1 MAVFFGTIFNDNIFG
16 TIFNDTFVGSNGND
30 RFNGGS
36 GFDTA
41 DYSNLRT
48 FFAAPQSITILPTG
62 GILKGSLGSDQLT
75 SVERIIANPFAS
87 NNLIDAS
94 TAAAPSFIDVDLST
108 SRLTVRN
115 VPFLGTLN
123 FTVNNFD
130 DVSGTNQNDLIRGDS
145 QNNRLRGNGGN
156 DSFFGTTGND
166 TLEGGTGNDTAD
178 YRGLGRA
185 ITVKPT
191 GIVEKRFAGVDDTI
205 SMETIIADPL
215 VGGNT
220 IDSSTASL
228 GASLS
233 INLST
238 GAASVSGP
246 FPTINRTFL
255 NFDDVIGTSGNDTI
269 TGDFQANILNG
280 GGGNDTFFGTKGNDT
295 LNGGTGNDT
304 ADYRGLG
311 TAITVKPTGIVEK
324 GLAGVDDTIS
334 METIIADPL
343 VGGNTIDSST
353 ASLGASLS
361 INLSTGGAS
370 VFGPF
375 PTINRTFLNFDDV
388 IGTSGN
394 DTITGD
400 SQNNVLNGGGGND
413 LISASGGND
422 TLVGGFGADT
432 LTGGTGTN
440 TFIYDS
446 RFEGV
451 DLITDFVSV
460 DRINLRSSGFA
471 GLSLGS
477 LAASRYGEGS
487 SLSVA
492 AGAAFF
498 AGSLFGAAILSVD
511 TAAGVQVWYTS
522 NTFNTL
528 LFGTDANLL
537 ATLSSTSTSLATLNQ
552 SNFSVIA

>member
-220 IDSSTASL
+220 INSSTAAS

-238 GAASVSGP
+238 GA
-246 FPTINRTFL
+246 
-255 NFDDVIGTSGNDTI
+255 
-269 TGDFQANILNG
+269 
-280 GGGNDTFFGTKGNDT
+280 
-295 LNGGTGNDT
+295 
-304 ADYRGLG
+304 
-311 TAITVKPTGIVEK
+311 
-324 GLAGVDDTIS
+324 
-334 METIIADPL
+334 
-343 VGGNTIDSST
+343 
-353 ASLGASLS
+353 
-361 INLSTGGAS
+361 AS

-394 DTITGD
+394 DTIIGD
-400 SQNNVLNGGGGND
+400 SQNNILNGGGGND

-460 DRINLRSSGFA
+460 DRINLRSSGFT

-487 SLSVA
+487 SLSGA

-498 AGSLFGAAILSVD
+498 AGALFNAAILSVD

-537 ATLSSTSTSLATLNQ
+537 ATLSSTFTNLATVNQ

>member
-1 MAVFFGTIFNDNIFG
+1 MTVKPTGIVEKRFAGVDDTISMETIIADPLVGGNTIDSSTASLGASLSINLSTGAASVFGLFPTIN
-16 TIFNDTFVGSNGND
+16 
-30 RFNGGS
+30 
-36 GFDTA
+36 
-41 DYSNLRT
+41 RT
-48 FFAAPQSITILPTG
+48 FL
-62 GILKGSLGSDQLT
+62 
-75 SVERIIANPFAS
+75 
-87 NNLIDAS
+87 
-94 TAAAPSFIDVDLST
+94 
-108 SRLTVRN
+108 
-115 VPFLGTLN
+115 
-123 FTVNNFD
+123 NFD

-220 IDSSTASL
+220 INSSTAAS

-238 GAASVSGP
+238 GA
-246 FPTINRTFL
+246 
-255 NFDDVIGTSGNDTI
+255 
-269 TGDFQANILNG
+269 
-280 GGGNDTFFGTKGNDT
+280 
-295 LNGGTGNDT
+295 
-304 ADYRGLG
+304 
-311 TAITVKPTGIVEK
+311 
-324 GLAGVDDTIS
+324 
-334 METIIADPL
+334 
-343 VGGNTIDSST
+343 
-353 ASLGASLS
+353 
-361 INLSTGGAS
+361 AS

-394 DTITGD
+394 DTIIGD
-400 SQNNVLNGGGGND
+400 SQNNILNGGGGND

-460 DRINLRSSGFA
+460 DRINLRSSGFT

-487 SLSVA
+487 SLSGA

-498 AGSLFGAAILSVD
+498 AGALFNAAILSVD

-537 ATLSSTSTSLATLNQ
+537 ATLSSTFTNLATVNQ
-552 SNFSVIA
+552 SNFSVIAEYLNFSI

>member
-1 MAVFFGTIFNDNIFG
+1 MAVFFGTIFNDNFVG
-16 TIFNDTFVGSNGND
+16 TRFNDTFIGSSGD
-30 RFNGGS
+30 DIFNGGS

-41 DYSNLRT
+41 NYSNLRNP
-48 FFAAPQSITILPTG
+48 FSSSVSVPQSITILPTG
-62 GILKGSLGSDQLT
+62 KILKGSLGSDQLT

-220 IDSSTASL
+220 INSSTAAS

-238 GAASVSGP
+238 GA
-246 FPTINRTFL
+246 
-255 NFDDVIGTSGNDTI
+255 
-269 TGDFQANILNG
+269 
-280 GGGNDTFFGTKGNDT
+280 
-295 LNGGTGNDT
+295 
-304 ADYRGLG
+304 
-311 TAITVKPTGIVEK
+311 
-324 GLAGVDDTIS
+324 
-334 METIIADPL
+334 
-343 VGGNTIDSST
+343 
-353 ASLGASLS
+353 
-361 INLSTGGAS
+361 AS

-394 DTITGD
+394 DTIIGD
-400 SQNNVLNGGGGND
+400 SQNNILNGGGGND

-460 DRINLRSSGFA
+460 DRINLRSSGFT

-487 SLSVA
+487 SLSGA

-498 AGSLFGAAILSVD
+498 AGALFNAAILSVD

>member
-205 SMETIIADPL
+205 SMETIIANPL

-220 IDSSTASL
+220 IDSSTAS
-228 GASLS
+228 
-233 INLST
+233 
-238 GAASVSGP
+238 
-246 FPTINRTFL
+246 F
-255 NFDDVIGTSGNDTI
+255 
-269 TGDFQANILNG
+269 
-280 GGGNDTFFGTKGNDT
+280 
-295 LNGGTGNDT
+295 
-304 ADYRGLG
+304 
-311 TAITVKPTGIVEK
+311 
-324 GLAGVDDTIS
+324 
-334 METIIADPL
+334 
-343 VGGNTIDSST
+343 
-353 ASLGASLS
+353 GASLS

-394 DTITGD
+394 DTIIGD
-400 SQNNVLNGGGGND
+400 SQNNILNGGGGND

-460 DRINLRSSGFA
+460 DRINLRSSGFT

-487 SLSVA
+487 SLSGA

-498 AGSLFGAAILSVD
+498 AGALFNAAILSVD

-537 ATLSSTSTSLATLNQ
+537 ATLSSTFTNLATVNQ

>member
-1 MAVFFGTIFNDNIFG
+1 MAVFFGTIFNDNIVG

-48 FFAAPQSITILPTG
+48 FFGAPQSITILPTG

-156 DSFFGTTGND
+156 DTFFGTTGND
-166 TLEGGTGNDTAD
+166 TLDGGTGNDTAD

-191 GIVEKRFAGVDDTI
+191 GLVEKGFAGVAGVDDTI
-205 SMETIIADPL
+205 SMETIIADSL

-220 IDSSTASL
+220 IDSSTASF

-238 GAASVSGP
+238 GAASVFGP

-280 GGGNDTFFGTKGNDT
+280 
-295 LNGGTGNDT
+295 
-304 ADYRGLG
+304 
-311 TAITVKPTGIVEK
+311 
-324 GLAGVDDTIS
+324 
-334 METIIADPL
+334 
-343 VGGNTIDSST
+343 SS
-353 ASLGASLS
+353 
-361 INLSTGGAS
+361 
-370 VFGPF
+370 
-375 PTINRTFLNFDDV
+375 
-388 IGTSGN
+388 
-394 DTITGD
+394 
-400 SQNNVLNGGGGND
+400 GND

-422 TLVGGFGADT
+422 TLVGGAGADT

-440 TFIYDS
+440 TFIYNS

-451 DLITDFVSV
+451 DLITDFISV
-460 DRINLRSSGFA
+460 DRIQLRSSGFA

-477 LAASRYGEGS
+477 LSAGRYGEGN
-487 SLSVA
+487 SLVA
-492 AGAAFF
+492 AAAAAFSAGAA
-498 AGSLFGAAILSVD
+498 SNAAILSVG

-522 NTFNTL
+522 NAFNTAV
-528 LFGTDANLL
+528 FGTGANLL
-537 ATLSSTSTSLATLNQ
+537 ATLSSTFTSLATVNQ

>member
-1 MAVFFGTIFNDNIFG
+1 MAVFFGTIFNDNFVG
-16 TIFNDTFVGSNGND
+16 TRFNDTFIGSSGD
-30 RFNGGS
+30 DIFNGGS

-41 DYSNLRT
+41 NYSNLRNP
-48 FFAAPQSITILPTG
+48 FSSSVSVPQSITILPTG
-62 GILKGSLGSDQLT
+62 KILKGSLGSDQLT

-123 FTVNNFD
+123 FTVINFD
-130 DVSGTNQNDLIRGDS
+130 DVSGTNQDDLIKGDS
-145 QNNRLRGNGGN
+145 QNNLLRGN
-156 DSFFGTTGND
+156 
-166 TLEGGTGNDTAD
+166 
-178 YRGLGRA
+178 
-185 ITVKPT
+185 
-191 GIVEKRFAGVDDTI
+191 
-205 SMETIIADPL
+205 
-215 VGGNT
+215 
-220 IDSSTASL
+220 
-228 GASLS
+228 
-233 INLST
+233 
-238 GAASVSGP
+238 
-246 FPTINRTFL
+246 
-255 NFDDVIGTSGNDTI
+255 
-269 TGDFQANILNG
+269 
-280 GGGNDTFFGTKGNDT
+280 GGNDTFFGTKGNDT

-361 INLSTGGAS
+361 INLSTGAAS

-394 DTITGD
+394 DTIIGD
-400 SQNNVLNGGGGND
+400 SQNNILNGGGGND

-460 DRINLRSSGFA
+460 DRINLRSSGFT

-487 SLSVA
+487 SLSGA

-498 AGSLFGAAILSVD
+498 AGALFNAAILSVD

>member
-1 MAVFFGTIFNDNIFG
+1 MAIFPGTIFNDNIVG
-16 TIFNDTFVGSNGND
+16 TIFNDTFIGSSGD
-30 RFNGGS
+30 DIFNGGS

-41 DYSNLRT
+41 DYSNLRN

-156 DSFFGTTGND
+156 DTFFGTLGND

-205 SMETIIADPL
+205 SMETIIADSL

-220 IDSSTASL
+220 IDSSTASF

-238 GAASVSGP
+238 GA
-246 FPTINRTFL
+246 
-255 NFDDVIGTSGNDTI
+255 
-269 TGDFQANILNG
+269 
-280 GGGNDTFFGTKGNDT
+280 
-295 LNGGTGNDT
+295 
-304 ADYRGLG
+304 
-311 TAITVKPTGIVEK
+311 
-324 GLAGVDDTIS
+324 
-334 METIIADPL
+334 
-343 VGGNTIDSST
+343 
-353 ASLGASLS
+353 
-361 INLSTGGAS
+361 AS

-394 DTITGD
+394 DTIIGD
-400 SQNNVLNGGGGND
+400 SQNNILNGGGGD
-413 LISASGGND
+413 D
-422 TLVGGFGADT
+422 TLVGGTGADT

-440 TFIYDS
+440 TFIYNS

-451 DLITDFVSV
+451 DLITDFISI
-460 DRINLRSSGFA
+460 DRIQLRSSGFA

-477 LAASRYGEGS
+477 LAASRYGEGN
-487 SLSVA
+487 SLVA
-492 AGAAFF
+492 AAAAAFS
-498 AGSLFGAAILSVD
+498 AGSLFGAAILSVG
-511 TAAGVQVWYTS
+511 TAAGVQVWYT
-522 NTFNTL
+522 NNAFNTL
-528 LFGTDANLL
+528 LFGTGANLL
-537 ATLSSTSTSLATLNQ
+537 ATLSSTSTTLATVNQ
-552 SNFSVIA
+552 RDRKSVV

>member
-1 MAVFFGTIFNDNIFG
+1 MAIFPGTILNDNFVG
-16 TIFNDTFVGSNGND
+16 TSFNDTFIGSNGND

-41 DYSNLRT
+41 DYSNLRN

-156 DSFFGTTGND
+156 DTFFGTLGND
-166 TLEGGTGNDTAD
+166 TLDGGTGNDTAD

-205 SMETIIADPL
+205 SMETIIADSL

-220 IDSSTASL
+220 IDSSTASF

-238 GAASVSGP
+238 GA
-246 FPTINRTFL
+246 
-255 NFDDVIGTSGNDTI
+255 
-269 TGDFQANILNG
+269 
-280 GGGNDTFFGTKGNDT
+280 
-295 LNGGTGNDT
+295 
-304 ADYRGLG
+304 
-311 TAITVKPTGIVEK
+311 
-324 GLAGVDDTIS
+324 
-334 METIIADPL
+334 
-343 VGGNTIDSST
+343 
-353 ASLGASLS
+353 
-361 INLSTGGAS
+361 AS

-400 SQNNVLNGGGGND
+400 FQNNVLNGSGGD
-413 LISASGGND
+413 DVISAGGGND
-422 TLVGGFGADT
+422 TLVGGAGGDT
-432 LTGGTGTN
+432 LAGGTGTN
-440 TFIYDS
+440 TFIFNS

-451 DLITDFVSV
+451 DLITDFISI
-460 DRINLRSSGFA
+460 DRIHLRSSGFA

-477 LAASRYGEGS
+477 LAASRYGEGN
-487 SLSVA
+487 SLVA
-492 AGAAFF
+492 AAAAAFS
-498 AGSLFGAAILSVD
+498 AGASSSAAILSVG
-511 TAAGVQVWYTS
+511 TAAGVQVWYT
-522 NTFNTL
+522 NNAFNTAV
-528 LFGTDANLL
+528 FGTGANLL
-537 ATLSSTSTSLATLNQ
+537 ATLSSTFTNLATVNQ

>member
-1 MAVFFGTIFNDNIFG
+1 MAIFPGTIFNDNIVG
-16 TIFNDTFVGSNGND
+16 TIFNDTFIGSSGD
-30 RFNGGS
+30 DIFNGGS

-41 DYSNLRT
+41 DYSNLRN

-156 DSFFGTTGND
+156 DTFFGTLGND

-205 SMETIIADPL
+205 SMETIIA
-215 VGGNT
+215 N
-220 IDSSTASL
+220 
-228 GASLS
+228 
-233 INLST
+233 
-238 GAASVSGP
+238 
-246 FPTINRTFL
+246 
-255 NFDDVIGTSGNDTI
+255 
-269 TGDFQANILNG
+269 
-280 GGGNDTFFGTKGNDT
+280 
-295 LNGGTGNDT
+295 
-304 ADYRGLG
+304 
-311 TAITVKPTGIVEK
+311 
-324 GLAGVDDTIS
+324 
-334 METIIADPL
+334 PL

-400 SQNNVLNGGGGND
+400 FQANILNGG
-413 LISASGGND
+413 GGND
-422 TLVGGFGADT
+422 TLVGGAGADT

-440 TFIYDS
+440 TFIYNS

-451 DLITDFVSV
+451 DFIADFISI
-460 DRINLRSSGFA
+460 DRIHLRSSGFA

-477 LAASRYGEGS
+477 LAASRYGEGN
-487 SLSVA
+487 SLVA
-492 AGAAFF
+492 AAAAAFS
-498 AGSLFGAAILSVD
+498 AGASSNAAILSVG
-511 TAAGVQVWYTS
+511 TAAGVQVWYT
-522 NTFNTL
+522 NNAFNTAV
-528 LFGTDANLL
+528 FGAGASLL
-537 ATLSSTSTSLATLNQ
+537 ATLSSTFTNLATVNQ

>member
-1 MAVFFGTIFNDNIFG
+1 
-16 TIFNDTFVGSNGND
+16 
-30 RFNGGS
+30 
-36 GFDTA
+36 
-41 DYSNLRT
+41 
-48 FFAAPQSITILPTG
+48 
-62 GILKGSLGSDQLT
+62 
-75 SVERIIANPFAS
+75 
-87 NNLIDAS
+87 
-94 TAAAPSFIDVDLST
+94 
-108 SRLTVRN
+108 
-115 VPFLGTLN
+115 
-123 FTVNNFD
+123 
-130 DVSGTNQNDLIRGDS
+130 
-145 QNNRLRGNGGN
+145 LRGN
-156 DSFFGTTGND
+156 
-166 TLEGGTGNDTAD
+166 
-178 YRGLGRA
+178 
-185 ITVKPT
+185 
-191 GIVEKRFAGVDDTI
+191 
-205 SMETIIADPL
+205 
-215 VGGNT
+215 
-220 IDSSTASL
+220 
-228 GASLS
+228 
-233 INLST
+233 
-238 GAASVSGP
+238 
-246 FPTINRTFL
+246 
-255 NFDDVIGTSGNDTI
+255 
-269 TGDFQANILNG
+269 
-280 GGGNDTFFGTKGNDT
+280 GGNDTFFGTKGNDT

-361 INLSTGGAS
+361 INLSTGAAS
-370 VFGPF
+370 VSGPF

-394 DTITGD
+394 DTIIGD
-400 SQNNVLNGGGGND
+400 SQNNILNGGGGND

-460 DRINLRSSGFA
+460 DRINLRSSGFT

-487 SLSVA
+487 SLSGA

-498 AGSLFGAAILSVD
+498 AGALFNAAILSVG
-511 TAAGVQVWYTS
+511 TAAGVQVWYTD
-522 NTFNTL
+522 NAFNTAV
-528 LFGTDANLL
+528 FGTGANLL
-537 ATLSSTSTSLATLNQ
+537 ATLSSNFTNLATVNQ

>member
-1 MAVFFGTIFNDNIFG
+1 MAIFPGTIFNDNIVG
-16 TIFNDTFVGSNGND
+16 TIFNDTFIGSSGD
-30 RFNGGS
+30 DIFNGGS

-41 DYSNLRT
+41 DYSNLRN

-156 DSFFGTTGND
+156 DTFFGTLGND

-205 SMETIIADPL
+205 SMETIIADSL

-220 IDSSTASL
+220 IDSSTASF

-238 GAASVSGP
+238 GA
-246 FPTINRTFL
+246 
-255 NFDDVIGTSGNDTI
+255 
-269 TGDFQANILNG
+269 
-280 GGGNDTFFGTKGNDT
+280 
-295 LNGGTGNDT
+295 
-304 ADYRGLG
+304 
-311 TAITVKPTGIVEK
+311 
-324 GLAGVDDTIS
+324 
-334 METIIADPL
+334 
-343 VGGNTIDSST
+343 
-353 ASLGASLS
+353 
-361 INLSTGGAS
+361 AS

-394 DTITGD
+394 DTIIGD
-400 SQNNVLNGGGGND
+400 FQANILNGSSGND

-422 TLVGGFGADT
+422 TLVGGAGADT

-440 TFIYDS
+440 TFIYNS

-451 DLITDFVSV
+451 DLITDFISI
-460 DRINLRSSGFA
+460 DRIQLRSSGFA

-477 LAASRYGEGS
+477 LAASRYGEGN
-487 SLSVA
+487 SLVA
-492 AGAAFF
+492 AAAAAFF
-498 AGSLFGAAILSVD
+498 AGASSNAAILSVG
-511 TAAGVQVWYTS
+511 TAAGVQVWYT
-522 NTFNTL
+522 NNAFNTAV
-528 LFGTDANLL
+528 FGAGASLL
-537 ATLSSTSTSLATLNQ
+537 ATLSSTFTNLATVNQ

>member
-1 MAVFFGTIFNDNIFG
+1 MTTFTGTISNDNFVG
-16 TIFNDTFVGSNGND
+16 TSFNDTLIGSRGND
-30 RFNGGS
+30 TFNGGS

-41 DYSNLRT
+41 DYSNLRR
-48 FFAAPQSITILPTG
+48 FFFLPQSITILPTG
-62 GILKGSLGSDQLT
+62 GILKGSLGIDQLT
-75 SVERIIANPFAS
+75 SVERIIANASAS

-123 FTVNNFD
+123 FTVINFD
-130 DVSGTNQNDLIRGDS
+130 DVSGTNQDDLIKGDS
-145 QNNRLRGNGGN
+145 QNNLLRGN
-156 DSFFGTTGND
+156 
-166 TLEGGTGNDTAD
+166 
-178 YRGLGRA
+178 
-185 ITVKPT
+185 
-191 GIVEKRFAGVDDTI
+191 
-205 SMETIIADPL
+205 
-215 VGGNT
+215 
-220 IDSSTASL
+220 
-228 GASLS
+228 
-233 INLST
+233 
-238 GAASVSGP
+238 
-246 FPTINRTFL
+246 
-255 NFDDVIGTSGNDTI
+255 
-269 TGDFQANILNG
+269 
-280 GGGNDTFFGTKGNDT
+280 GGNDTFFGTKGNDT

-361 INLSTGGAS
+361 INLSTGAAS

-394 DTITGD
+394 DTIIGD
-400 SQNNVLNGGGGND
+400 SQNNILNGGGGND

-487 SLSVA
+487 SLSGA

-498 AGSLFGAAILSVD
+498 AGALFNAAILSVD

-537 ATLSSTSTSLATLNQ
+537 ATSSSTSTSLATLNQ

>member
-1 MAVFFGTIFNDNIFG
+1 MAVFFGTIFDDNFVG
-16 TIFNDTFVGSNGND
+16 TRFNDTFIGSSGD
-30 RFNGGS
+30 DIFNGGS

-41 DYSNLRT
+41 NYSNLRNP
-48 FFAAPQSITILPTG
+48 FSSSVSVPQSITILPTG
-62 GILKGSLGSDQLT
+62 KILKGSLGSDQLT

-94 TAAAPSFIDVDLST
+94 TAAAPSFIEVDLST

-115 VPFLGTLN
+115 VPLLGALN

-130 DVSGTNQNDLIRGDS
+130 DVSGTNQDDFIKGDS
-145 QNNRLRGNGGN
+145 QNNLLRGNGGN
-156 DSFFGTTGND
+156 DTFFGTTGND

-205 SMETIIADPL
+205 SMETIIANPL

-238 GAASVSGP
+238 GAASV
-246 FPTINRTFL
+246 
-255 NFDDVIGTSGNDTI
+255 
-269 TGDFQANILNG
+269 
-280 GGGNDTFFGTKGNDT
+280 
-295 LNGGTGNDT
+295 
-304 ADYRGLG
+304 
-311 TAITVKPTGIVEK
+311 
-324 GLAGVDDTIS
+324 
-334 METIIADPL
+334 
-343 VGGNTIDSST
+343 
-353 ASLGASLS
+353 
-361 INLSTGGAS
+361 
-370 VFGPF
+370 FGPF
-375 PTINRTFLNFDDV
+375 PTINRTFLNFDNV

-394 DTITGD
+394 DTIIGD
-400 SQNNVLNGGGGND
+400 FQANILNGGGGD
-413 LISASGGND
+413 D
-422 TLVGGFGADT
+422 TLVGGTGADT
-432 LTGGTGTN
+432 LTGGTGAD

-451 DLITDFVSV
+451 DLITDFTSS

-471 GLSLGS
+471 GLSRGS
-477 LAASRYGEGS
+477 LSARRYGEGN
-487 SLSVA
+487 SLVA
-492 AGAAFF
+492 AAAAALSAGA
-498 AGSLFGAAILSVD
+498 SSNAAILGVG
-511 TAAGVQVWYTS
+511 TAAGVQVWYT
-522 NTFNTL
+522 NNAFDTTV
-528 LFGTDANLL
+528 FGTGANLL
-537 ATLSSTSTSLATLNQ
+537 ATLSSTSTTLATVNQ

>member
-1 MAVFFGTIFNDNIFG
+1 MAVFFGTIFDDNIVG
-16 TIFNDTFVGSNGND
+16 TIFNDIFVGSSGND
-30 RFNGGS
+30 VFNGGS
-36 GFDTA
+36 GLDIA

-48 FFAAPQSITILPTG
+48 SSLAPQSITLLPTG
-62 GILKGSLGSDQLT
+62 GILKGSLGSDRLN
-75 SVERIIANPFAS
+75 SIEIIVANPFAS

-94 TAAAPSFIDVDLST
+94 TSPAPSFIDVDLST

-156 DSFFGTTGND
+156 DTFFGTLGND

-205 SMETIIADPL
+205 SMETIIADSL

-220 IDSSTASL
+220 IDSSTASF

-238 GAASVSGP
+238 GA
-246 FPTINRTFL
+246 
-255 NFDDVIGTSGNDTI
+255 
-269 TGDFQANILNG
+269 
-280 GGGNDTFFGTKGNDT
+280 
-295 LNGGTGNDT
+295 
-304 ADYRGLG
+304 
-311 TAITVKPTGIVEK
+311 
-324 GLAGVDDTIS
+324 
-334 METIIADPL
+334 
-343 VGGNTIDSST
+343 
-353 ASLGASLS
+353 
-361 INLSTGGAS
+361 AS

-394 DTITGD
+394 DTIIGD
-400 SQNNVLNGGGGND
+400 FQANILNGSSGND

-422 TLVGGFGADT
+422 TLVGGAGADT

-440 TFIYDS
+440 TFIYNS

-451 DLITDFVSV
+451 DLITDFISI
-460 DRINLRSSGFA
+460 DRIQLRSSGFA

-477 LAASRYGEGS
+477 LAASRYGEGN
-487 SLSVA
+487 SLVA
-492 AGAAFF
+492 AAAAAFS
-498 AGSLFGAAILSVD
+498 AGSLFGAAILSVG
-511 TAAGVQVWYTS
+511 TAAGVQVWYT
-522 NTFNTL
+522 NNAFNTAV
-528 LFGTDANLL
+528 FGAGASLL
-537 ATLSSTSTSLATLNQ
+537 ATLSSTFTNLATVNQ

>member
-1 MAVFFGTIFNDNIFG
+1 MAIFPGTIFNDNFVG
-16 TIFNDTFVGSNGND
+16 TIFNDTLIGSNGND

-36 GFDTA
+36 GLDIA

-48 FFAAPQSITILPTG
+48 FFSAPQSITILPRGT
-62 GILKGSLGSDQLT
+62 ILKGSLGTDQLT

-94 TAAAPSFIDVDLST
+94 TAAAPSFIDVDLSS

-145 QNNRLRGNGGN
+145 QSNRLRGNGGN
-156 DSFFGTTGND
+156 DTFFGTTGND
-166 TLEGGTGNDTAD
+166 TLDGGTGNDTAD

-185 ITVKPT
+185 ITVRPT

-215 VGGNT
+215 VAGNI

-228 GASLS
+228 GASFS

-238 GAASVSGP
+238 GA
-246 FPTINRTFL
+246 
-255 NFDDVIGTSGNDTI
+255 
-269 TGDFQANILNG
+269 
-280 GGGNDTFFGTKGNDT
+280 
-295 LNGGTGNDT
+295 
-304 ADYRGLG
+304 
-311 TAITVKPTGIVEK
+311 
-324 GLAGVDDTIS
+324 
-334 METIIADPL
+334 
-343 VGGNTIDSST
+343 
-353 ASLGASLS
+353 
-361 INLSTGGAS
+361 AS

-388 IGTSGN
+388 VGTSGN
-394 DTITGD
+394 DTIIGD
-400 SQNNVLNGGGGND
+400 FQANILNGSSGND

-422 TLVGGFGADT
+422 TLVGGAGADT

-440 TFIYDS
+440 TFIYNS

-460 DRINLRSSGFA
+460 DRIHLRSSGFA

-477 LAASRYGEGS
+477 LSASRYGEGN
-487 SLSVA
+487 SLVA
-492 AGAAFF
+492 AARAALSAGA
-498 AGSLFGAAILSVD
+498 SSNAAILSVG
-511 TAAGVQVWYTS
+511 TAAGVQVLYTG
-522 NTFNTL
+522 NAFNTAV
-528 LFGTDANLL
+528 FGTGANLL
-537 ATLSSTSTSLATLNQ
+537 ATLSSNFTNLATVNQ
-552 SNFSVIA
+552 TNFSVIA

>member
-1 MAVFFGTIFNDNIFG
+1 MAVFFGTIFDDNFVG
-16 TIFNDTFVGSNGND
+16 TRFNDTFIGSSGD
-30 RFNGGS
+30 DIFNGGS

-41 DYSNLRT
+41 NYSNLRNP
-48 FFAAPQSITILPTG
+48 FSSSVSVPQSITILPTG
-62 GILKGSLGSDQLT
+62 KILKGSLGSDQLT

-94 TAAAPSFIDVDLST
+94 TAAAPSFIEVDLST

-115 VPFLGTLN
+115 VPLLGALN

-130 DVSGTNQNDLIRGDS
+130 DVSGTNQDDFIKGDS
-145 QNNRLRGNGGN
+145 QNNLLRGNGGN
-156 DSFFGTTGND
+156 DTFFGTTGND

-238 GAASVSGP
+238 GAASV
-246 FPTINRTFL
+246 
-255 NFDDVIGTSGNDTI
+255 
-269 TGDFQANILNG
+269 
-280 GGGNDTFFGTKGNDT
+280 
-295 LNGGTGNDT
+295 
-304 ADYRGLG
+304 
-311 TAITVKPTGIVEK
+311 
-324 GLAGVDDTIS
+324 
-334 METIIADPL
+334 
-343 VGGNTIDSST
+343 
-353 ASLGASLS
+353 
-361 INLSTGGAS
+361 
-370 VFGPF
+370 FGPF

-394 DTITGD
+394 DTIIGD
-400 SQNNVLNGGGGND
+400 FQANILNGSSGD
-413 LISASGGND
+413 DVISAGGGND
-422 TLVGGFGADT
+422 TLVGGAGADT

-440 TFIYDS
+440 TYIYNS
-446 RFEGV
+446 PSEGA
-451 DLITDFVSV
+451 DLITDFISI
-460 DRINLRSSGFA
+460 DRIHLRSSGFA
-471 GLSLGS
+471 GLSRGS
-477 LAASRYGEGS
+477 LSARRYGEGN
-487 SLSVA
+487 SLVA
-492 AGAAFF
+492 AAAAALSAGA
-498 AGSLFGAAILSVD
+498 SSNAAILGVG
-511 TAAGVQVWYTS
+511 TAAGVEVWYT
-522 NTFNTL
+522 NNAFNTAV
-528 LFGTDANLL
+528 FGTGANLL
-537 ATLSSTSTSLATLNQ
+537 ATLSSTFTNLATVNQ

>member
-238 GAASVSGP
+238 GAASV
-246 FPTINRTFL
+246 
-255 NFDDVIGTSGNDTI
+255 
-269 TGDFQANILNG
+269 
-280 GGGNDTFFGTKGNDT
+280 
-295 LNGGTGNDT
+295 
-304 ADYRGLG
+304 
-311 TAITVKPTGIVEK
+311 
-324 GLAGVDDTIS
+324 
-334 METIIADPL
+334 
-343 VGGNTIDSST
+343 
-353 ASLGASLS
+353 
-361 INLSTGGAS
+361 
-370 VFGPF
+370 FGPF
-375 PTINRTFLNFDDV
+375 PTINRTFLNFDNV

-394 DTITGD
+394 DTIIGD
-400 SQNNVLNGGGGND
+400 SQNNILNGGGGND

-460 DRINLRSSGFA
+460 DRINLRSSGFT

-487 SLSVA
+487 SLSGA

-498 AGSLFGAAILSVD
+498 AGALFNAAILSVD

-537 ATLSSTSTSLATLNQ
+537 ATLSSTFTNLATVNQ

>member
-1 MAVFFGTIFNDNIFG
+1 MAVFFGTIFNDNIVG
-16 TIFNDTFVGSNGND
+16 TIFNDTLIGSRGD
-30 RFNGGS
+30 DIFNGGS

-41 DYSNLRT
+41 NYSNLRNP
-48 FFAAPQSITILPTG
+48 FSSSVSVPQSITILPTG
-62 GILKGSLGSDQLT
+62 KILKGSLGSDQLT

-123 FTVNNFD
+123 FTVINFD
-130 DVSGTNQNDLIRGDS
+130 DVSGTNQDDLIKGDS
-145 QNNRLRGNGGN
+145 QNNLLRGN
-156 DSFFGTTGND
+156 
-166 TLEGGTGNDTAD
+166 
-178 YRGLGRA
+178 
-185 ITVKPT
+185 
-191 GIVEKRFAGVDDTI
+191 
-205 SMETIIADPL
+205 
-215 VGGNT
+215 
-220 IDSSTASL
+220 
-228 GASLS
+228 
-233 INLST
+233 
-238 GAASVSGP
+238 
-246 FPTINRTFL
+246 
-255 NFDDVIGTSGNDTI
+255 
-269 TGDFQANILNG
+269 
-280 GGGNDTFFGTKGNDT
+280 GGNDTFFGTKGNDT

-361 INLSTGGAS
+361 INLSTGAAS
-370 VFGPF
+370 VSGPF

-394 DTITGD
+394 DTIIGD
-400 SQNNVLNGGGGND
+400 SQNNILNGGGGND

-460 DRINLRSSGFA
+460 DRINLRSSGFT

-487 SLSVA
+487 SLSGA

-498 AGSLFGAAILSVD
+498 AGALFNAAILSVG

>member
-1 MAVFFGTIFNDNIFG
+1 MAIFPGTIFNDNFVG
-16 TIFNDTFVGSNGND
+16 TSFNDTFIGSSGND

-62 GILKGSLGSDQLT
+62 GIFKGSLGSDQLT

-156 DSFFGTTGND
+156 DTFFGTTGND
-166 TLEGGTGNDTAD
+166 TLDGGTGNDTAD
-178 YRGLGRA
+178 YRGLGTA

-205 SMETIIADPL
+205 SMETIIANPL

-220 IDSSTASL
+220 IDSSTAS
-228 GASLS
+228 
-233 INLST
+233 
-238 GAASVSGP
+238 
-246 FPTINRTFL
+246 F
-255 NFDDVIGTSGNDTI
+255 
-269 TGDFQANILNG
+269 
-280 GGGNDTFFGTKGNDT
+280 
-295 LNGGTGNDT
+295 
-304 ADYRGLG
+304 
-311 TAITVKPTGIVEK
+311 
-324 GLAGVDDTIS
+324 
-334 METIIADPL
+334 
-343 VGGNTIDSST
+343 
-353 ASLGASLS
+353 GASLS

-394 DTITGD
+394 DTIIGD
-400 SQNNVLNGGGGND
+400 FQANILNGSSGND
-413 LISASGGND
+413 LISASGGDD
-422 TLVGGFGADT
+422 TLVGGTGADT
-432 LTGGTGTN
+432 LTGGTGAD

-451 DLITDFVSV
+451 DLITDFTSS

-477 LAASRYGEGS
+477 LSASRYGEGN

-537 ATLSSTSTSLATLNQ
+537 ATLSSTFTNLATVNQ

>member
-1 MAVFFGTIFNDNIFG
+1 MAIFPGTIFNDNFVG

-48 FFAAPQSITILPTG
+48 FFSAPQSITILPTG
-62 GILKGSLGSDQLT
+62 TILKGSLGTDQLT

-145 QNNRLRGNGGN
+145 QSNRLRGNGGN
-156 DSFFGTTGND
+156 DTFFGTTGND
-166 TLEGGTGNDTAD
+166 TLDGGTGNDTAD
-178 YRGLGRA
+178 YRGLGRS
-185 ITVKPT
+185 ITVRPT

-238 GAASVSGP
+238 G
-246 FPTINRTFL
+246 R
-255 NFDDVIGTSGNDTI
+255 
-269 TGDFQANILNG
+269 
-280 GGGNDTFFGTKGNDT
+280 
-295 LNGGTGNDT
+295 
-304 ADYRGLG
+304 
-311 TAITVKPTGIVEK
+311 
-324 GLAGVDDTIS
+324 
-334 METIIADPL
+334 
-343 VGGNTIDSST
+343 
-353 ASLGASLS
+353 
-361 INLSTGGAS
+361 AS

-394 DTITGD
+394 DTIIGD
-400 SQNNVLNGGGGND
+400 FQANILNGSSGND
-413 LISASGGND
+413 QISASGGND
-422 TLVGGFGADT
+422 TLVGGAGADT

-440 TFIYDS
+440 TFIYNS
-446 RFEGV
+446 LFEGV

-460 DRINLRSSGFA
+460 DRIHLRSSGFA

-477 LAASRYGEGS
+477 LAASRYGEGN
-487 SLSVA
+487 SLSA
-492 AGAAFF
+492 AATAAFF
-498 AGSLFGAAILSVD
+498 AGAFFDAAILGVG
-511 TAAGVQVWYTS
+511 TAAGVEVWYTS
-522 NTFNTL
+522 NSFNTAV
-528 LFGTDANLL
+528 FGTGANLL
-537 ATLSSTSTSLATLNQ
+537 ATLSSDFTNLATVNQ
-552 SNFSVIA
+552 TNFSVIA

>member
-1 MAVFFGTIFNDNIFG
+1 MAVFFGTIFNDNIVG
-16 TIFNDTFVGSNGND
+16 TIFNDTLIGSRGD
-30 RFNGGS
+30 DIFNGGS

-41 DYSNLRT
+41 NYSNLRNP
-48 FFAAPQSITILPTG
+48 FSSSVSVPQSITILPTG
-62 GILKGSLGSDQLT
+62 KILKGSLGSDQLT

-123 FTVNNFD
+123 FTVINFD
-130 DVSGTNQNDLIRGDS
+130 DVSGTNQDDLIKGDS
-145 QNNRLRGNGGN
+145 QNNLLRGNGGN
-156 DSFFGTTGND
+156 DTFFGTKGND

-178 YRGLGRA
+178 YRGLGR
-185 ITVKPT
+185 
-191 GIVEKRFAGVDDTI
+191 
-205 SMETIIADPL
+205 
-215 VGGNT
+215 
-220 IDSSTASL
+220 
-228 GASLS
+228 
-233 INLST
+233 
-238 GAASVSGP
+238 
-246 FPTINRTFL
+246 
-255 NFDDVIGTSGNDTI
+255 
-269 TGDFQANILNG
+269 
-280 GGGNDTFFGTKGNDT
+280 
-295 LNGGTGNDT
+295 
-304 ADYRGLG
+304 
-311 TAITVKPTGIVEK
+311 AITVKPTGIVEK

-361 INLSTGGAS
+361 INLSTGAAS

-394 DTITGD
+394 DTIIGD
-400 SQNNVLNGGGGND
+400 SQNNILNGGGGND

-460 DRINLRSSGFA
+460 DRINLRSSGFT

-487 SLSVA
+487 SLSGA

-498 AGSLFGAAILSVD
+498 AGALFNAAILSVG
-511 TAAGVQVWYTS
+511 TAAGVQVWYTD
-522 NTFNTL
+522 NAFNTAV
-528 LFGTDANLL
+528 FGTGANLL
-537 ATLSSTSTSLATLNQ
+537 ATLSSNFTNLATVNQ

>member
-1 MAVFFGTIFNDNIFG
+1 MAVFFGTIFNDNIVG
-16 TIFNDTFVGSNGND
+16 TIFNDIFVGSNGND

-62 GILKGSLGSDQLT
+62 GIFKGSLGSDQLT

-156 DSFFGTTGND
+156 DTFFGTTGND
-166 TLEGGTGNDTAD
+166 TLDGGTGNDTAD
-178 YRGLGRA
+178 YRGLGTA

-205 SMETIIADPL
+205 SMETIIANPL

-220 IDSSTASL
+220 IDSSTAS
-228 GASLS
+228 
-233 INLST
+233 
-238 GAASVSGP
+238 
-246 FPTINRTFL
+246 F
-255 NFDDVIGTSGNDTI
+255 
-269 TGDFQANILNG
+269 
-280 GGGNDTFFGTKGNDT
+280 
-295 LNGGTGNDT
+295 
-304 ADYRGLG
+304 
-311 TAITVKPTGIVEK
+311 
-324 GLAGVDDTIS
+324 
-334 METIIADPL
+334 
-343 VGGNTIDSST
+343 
-353 ASLGASLS
+353 GASLS

-394 DTITGD
+394 DTIIGD
-400 SQNNVLNGGGGND
+400 FQANILNGSSGND

-422 TLVGGFGADT
+422 TLVGGAGADT

-440 TFIYDS
+440 TFIYNS

-451 DLITDFVSV
+451 DLITDFISI
-460 DRINLRSSGFA
+460 DRIQLRSSGFA

-477 LAASRYGEGS
+477 LSASRYGEGN
-487 SLSVA
+487 SLSAAATAAFV
-492 AGAAFF
+492 AGA
-498 AGSLFGAAILSVD
+498 SSGAAILSVG
-511 TAAGVQVWYTS
+511 TAAGVQVWYT
-522 NTFNTL
+522 NNAFNTAV
-528 LFGTDANLL
+528 FGAGANLL
-537 ATLSSTSTSLATLNQ
+537 ATLSSTFTNLATVNQ

>member
-1 MAVFFGTIFNDNIFG
+1 MAIFPGTIFNDNIVG
-16 TIFNDTFVGSNGND
+16 TIFNDTFIGSSGD
-30 RFNGGS
+30 DIFNGGS

-41 DYSNLRT
+41 DYSNLRN

-156 DSFFGTTGND
+156 DTFFGTLGND

-205 SMETIIADPL
+205 SMETIIADSL

-220 IDSSTASL
+220 IDSSTASF

-238 GAASVSGP
+238 GAASVFGP

-280 GGGNDTFFGTKGNDT
+280 GGGNDT
-295 LNGGTGNDT
+295 
-304 ADYRGLG
+304 
-311 TAITVKPTGIVEK
+311 
-324 GLAGVDDTIS
+324 
-334 METIIADPL
+334 L
-343 VGGNTIDSST
+343 VGG
-353 ASLGASLS
+353 A
-361 INLSTGGAS
+361 
-370 VFGPF
+370 
-375 PTINRTFLNFDDV
+375 
-388 IGTSGN
+388 
-394 DTITGD
+394 
-400 SQNNVLNGGGGND
+400 
-413 LISASGGND
+413 
-422 TLVGGFGADT
+422 GADT

-440 TFIYDS
+440 TFIYNS

-451 DLITDFVSV
+451 DLITDFISI
-460 DRINLRSSGFA
+460 DRIQLRSSGFA

-477 LAASRYGEGS
+477 LAASRYGEGN
-487 SLSVA
+487 SLVA
-492 AGAAFF
+492 AAAAAFS
-498 AGSLFGAAILSVD
+498 AGSLFGAAILSVG
-511 TAAGVQVWYTS
+511 TAAGVQVWYT
-522 NTFNTL
+522 NNAFNTAV
-528 LFGTDANLL
+528 FGAGASLL
-537 ATLSSTSTSLATLNQ
+537 ATLSSTFTNLATVNQ

>member
-1 MAVFFGTIFNDNIFG
+1 MAVFFGTIFNDNIVG

-156 DSFFGTTGND
+156 DTFFGTTGND
-166 TLEGGTGNDTAD
+166 TLDGGTGNDTAD
-178 YRGLGRA
+178 YRRLGRA

-205 SMETIIADPL
+205 SMETIIANPL

-269 TGDFQANILNG
+269 TGDFQ
-280 GGGNDTFFGTKGNDT
+280 
-295 LNGGTGNDT
+295 
-304 ADYRGLG
+304 
-311 TAITVKPTGIVEK
+311 
-324 GLAGVDDTIS
+324 
-334 METIIADPL
+334 
-343 VGGNTIDSST
+343 
-353 ASLGASLS
+353 
-361 INLSTGGAS
+361 
-370 VFGPF
+370 
-375 PTINRTFLNFDDV
+375 
-388 IGTSGN
+388 
-394 DTITGD
+394 
-400 SQNNVLNGGGGND
+400 NNVLNGSSGND

-422 TLVGGFGADT
+422 TLVGGAGADT

-440 TFIYDS
+440 TFIYNS
-446 RFEGV
+446 PSEGV
-451 DLITDFVSV
+451 DLITDFISI
-460 DRINLRSSGFA
+460 DRINLRSSGFT

-477 LAASRYGEGS
+477 LSASRYGEGN
-487 SLSVA
+487 SLFAA

-498 AGSLFGAAILSVD
+498 AGSLFGPAILSVD
-511 TAAGVQVWYTS
+511 TASGVQVWYTS

-537 ATLSSTSTSLATLNQ
+537 ATLSSTFTNLATVNQ

>member
-1 MAVFFGTIFNDNIFG
+1 MAVFFGTIFNDNFVG
-16 TIFNDTFVGSNGND
+16 TIFNDIFVGSNGND

-48 FFAAPQSITILPTG
+48 FFSAPQSITILPTG
-62 GILKGSLGSDQLT
+62 RISKGSLGTDQLT

-94 TAAAPSFIDVDLST
+94 TSPAPSFISVDLST
-108 SRLTVRN
+108 SRLTVGN
-115 VPFLGTLN
+115 VPFFGTLN
-123 FTVNNFD
+123 FAVINFD
-130 DVSGTNQNDLIRGDS
+130 DVSGTNQNDFIKGDRQS
-145 QNNRLRGNGGN
+145 NRLRGNGGN
-156 DSFFGTTGND
+156 DTFFGTTGND

-185 ITVKPT
+185 ITVRPT
-191 GIVEKRFAGVDDTI
+191 GIVEKRLAGVDDTI

-238 GAASVSGP
+238 GAASVFGP

-269 TGDFQANILNG
+269 IGDFQNNILNG

-413 LISASGGND
+413 
-422 TLVGGFGADT
+422 T
-432 LTGGTGTN
+432 LTGGTETD

-451 DLITDFVSV
+451 DLITDFTSS
-460 DRINLRSSGFA
+460 DRINLRYSGFT

-487 SLSVA
+487 SLSGA

-498 AGSLFGAAILSVD
+498 AGALFNAAILSVG
-511 TAAGVQVWYTS
+511 TAAGVQVWYTD
-522 NTFNTL
+522 NAFNTAV
-528 LFGTDANLL
+528 FGTGANLL
-537 ATLSSTSTSLATLNQ
+537 ATLSSNFTNLATVNQ

>member
-1 MAVFFGTIFNDNIFG
+1 MAIFRGTIFNDNFVG
-16 TIFNDTFVGSNGND
+16 TIFNDTLIGSNGND

-48 FFAAPQSITILPTG
+48 FFSAPQSITILPTG
-62 GILKGSLGSDQLT
+62 GISKGSLGTDQLT

-94 TAAAPSFIDVDLST
+94 TAAAPSFIDVDLSS

-145 QNNRLRGNGGN
+145 QSNRLRGNGGN
-156 DSFFGTTGND
+156 DTFFGTLGND
-166 TLEGGTGNDTAD
+166 TLD
-178 YRGLGRA
+178 
-185 ITVKPT
+185 
-191 GIVEKRFAGVDDTI
+191 
-205 SMETIIADPL
+205 
-215 VGGNT
+215 
-220 IDSSTASL
+220 
-228 GASLS
+228 
-233 INLST
+233 
-238 GAASVSGP
+238 
-246 FPTINRTFL
+246 
-255 NFDDVIGTSGNDTI
+255 
-269 TGDFQANILNG
+269 
-280 GGGNDTFFGTKGNDT
+280 
-295 LNGGTGNDT
+295 GGTGNDT

-343 VGGNTIDSST
+343 VAGNIIDSST
-353 ASLGASLS
+353 ASLGASFS
-361 INLSTGGAS
+361 INLSTGAAS

-388 IGTSGN
+388 VGTSGN
-394 DTITGD
+394 DTIIGD
-400 SQNNVLNGGGGND
+400 FQANILNGSSGND

-422 TLVGGFGADT
+422 TLVGGAGADT

-440 TFIYDS
+440 TFIYNS

-460 DRINLRSSGFA
+460 DRIHLRSSGFA

-477 LAASRYGEGS
+477 LSASRYGEGN
-487 SLSVA
+487 SLVA
-492 AGAAFF
+492 AARAALSAGA
-498 AGSLFGAAILSVD
+498 SSNAAILSVG
-511 TAAGVQVWYTS
+511 TAAGVQVLYTG
-522 NTFNTL
+522 NAFNTAV
-528 LFGTDANLL
+528 FGTGANLL
-537 ATLSSTSTSLATLNQ
+537 ATLSSNFTNLATVNQ
-552 SNFSVIA
+552 TNFSVIA

>member
-280 GGGNDTFFGTKGNDT
+280 GGGND
-295 LNGGTGNDT
+295 
-304 ADYRGLG
+304 
-311 TAITVKPTGIVEK
+311 
-324 GLAGVDDTIS
+324 
-334 METIIADPL
+334 
-343 VGGNTIDSST
+343 
-353 ASLGASLS
+353 
-361 INLSTGGAS
+361 
-370 VFGPF
+370 
-375 PTINRTFLNFDDV
+375 
-388 IGTSGN
+388 
-394 DTITGD
+394 
-400 SQNNVLNGGGGND
+400 

>member
-1 MAVFFGTIFNDNIFG
+1 MAIFPGTIFNDNIVG
-16 TIFNDTFVGSNGND
+16 TIFNDTFIGSSGD
-30 RFNGGS
+30 DIFNGGS

-41 DYSNLRT
+41 NYSNLRNP
-48 FFAAPQSITILPTG
+48 FSSSVSVPQSITILPTG
-62 GILKGSLGSDQLT
+62 KILKGSLGSDQLT

-156 DSFFGTTGND
+156 DTFFGTLGND

-205 SMETIIADPL
+205 SMETIIADSL

-220 IDSSTASL
+220 IDSSTASF

-238 GAASVSGP
+238 GA
-246 FPTINRTFL
+246 
-255 NFDDVIGTSGNDTI
+255 
-269 TGDFQANILNG
+269 
-280 GGGNDTFFGTKGNDT
+280 
-295 LNGGTGNDT
+295 
-304 ADYRGLG
+304 
-311 TAITVKPTGIVEK
+311 
-324 GLAGVDDTIS
+324 
-334 METIIADPL
+334 
-343 VGGNTIDSST
+343 
-353 ASLGASLS
+353 
-361 INLSTGGAS
+361 AS

-394 DTITGD
+394 DTIIGD
-400 SQNNVLNGGGGND
+400 SQNNILNGGGGD
-413 LISASGGND
+413 D
-422 TLVGGFGADT
+422 TLVGGTGADT

-440 TFIYDS
+440 TFIYNS

-451 DLITDFVSV
+451 DLITDFISI
-460 DRINLRSSGFA
+460 DRIQLRSSGFA

-477 LAASRYGEGS
+477 LAASRYGEGN
-487 SLSVA
+487 SLVA
-492 AGAAFF
+492 AAAAAFS
-498 AGSLFGAAILSVD
+498 AGSLFGAAILSVG
-511 TAAGVQVWYTS
+511 TAAGVQVWYT
-522 NTFNTL
+522 NNAFNTAV
-528 LFGTDANLL
+528 FGAGASLL
-537 ATLSSTSTSLATLNQ
+537 ATLSSTFTNLATVNQ